1 MAPDGQVDAITDH
14 VGIIVCCLEPQCH
27 PRVVGQEPWQN
38 AAKRE
43 LRDAGF
49 KFEEIELGN
58 RGLSYST
65 LAAVTG
71 AGTTP
76 QVYIEGQRI
85 GGADELTDWL
95 KATA

>member
-1 MAPDGQVDAITDH
+1 MASVARLVAAGGVAGAMVYPGLAQMCFASPTPNPSREREGDSRAKPVTSPD
-14 VGIIVCCLEPQCH
+14 IV
-27 PRVVGQEPWQN
+27 
-38 AAKRE
+38 
-43 LRDAGF
+43 
-49 KFEEIELGN
+49 
-58 RGLSYST
+58 

>member
-1 MAPDGQVDAITDH
+1 MLTHINGEAS
-14 VGIIVCCLEPQCH
+14 LPQ
-27 PRVVGQEPWQN
+27 RVTIFTKPGCPHC
-38 AAKRE
+38 ARAKRE